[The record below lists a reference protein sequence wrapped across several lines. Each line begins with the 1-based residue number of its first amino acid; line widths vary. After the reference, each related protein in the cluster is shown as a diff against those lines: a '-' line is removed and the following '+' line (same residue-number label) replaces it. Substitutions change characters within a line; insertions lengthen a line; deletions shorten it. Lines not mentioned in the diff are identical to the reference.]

1 MTKTGPLS
9 KEEKTYIEDNKDKSA
24 DSIAKDLDRSE
35 NIVNKHL
42 TTVKPEQEGTEGGE
56 EWSPPKAG
64 EQFARNK
71 KYGATVMTESASMTS
86 DENKQKTPRAIPD
99 RMKDYI
105 CEIKRDEK

>member
-9 KEEKTYIEDNKDKSA
+9 KEEKTYIEDNKTKSP

-35 NIVNKHL
+35 SIVNKHL
-42 TTVKPEQEGTEGGE
+42 TKIKPEQEDSEQAG

-64 EQFARNK
+64 DQFARNE
-71 KYGATVMTESASMTS
+71 KYGSTAMTEGASMAG
-86 DENKQKTPRAIPD
+86 DENKKKTVRAMPD